1 MTSTFPAMVI
11 SAEDGRHKAA
21 ITQLTLA
28 DLPDNDVL
36 VEISHSS
43 LNYKDGLAI
52 SGKGRIARRLPMV
65 AGIDLAGVVVE
76 SRSPDCRPG
85 AGGLSKGWGLSE
97 PDGGPFGRFCASRR
111 HN

>member
-1 MTSTFPAMVI
+1 MTDTFPAMVI
-11 SAEDGRHKAA
+11 SAEEGRHKAA
-21 ITQLTLA
+21 ITQLSLA

-65 AGIDLAGVVVE
+65 AGIDLAGVGLP
-76 SRSPDCRPG
+76 SCRP
-85 AGGLSKGWGLSE
+85 S
-97 PDGGPFGRFCASRR
+97 RVASLIA
-111 HN
+111 